1 MGMTKEQKY
10 TETMKRLGIYD
21 PAFDDTIRQL
31 ATLEREQSRTRDE
44 WKAPMEAVR
53 DIKAARRKAKECG
66 KTAEGTGDRE
76 CAEAWKE
83 TAEAWE
89 KAGEIW
95 KEAAET
101 WENHPMADKLYA
113 VILQQNK
120 IIHQLRESLG
130 LTPKALKRFRAEFGT
145 PAEDEPDEKPK
156 NALELLMEK
165 RRAG

>member
-1 MGMTKEQKY
+1 MGLTKEQKY

-31 ATLEREQSRTRDE
+31 ATLEREQGRVRDE

-101 WENHPMADKLYA
+101 W
-113 VILQQNK
+113 
-120 IIHQLRESLG
+120 
-130 LTPKALKRFRAEFGT
+130 
-145 PAEDEPDEKPK
+145 
-156 NALELLMEK
+156 
-165 RRAG
+165 